1 MSMKRHLILWV
12 ANRPPP
18 TAASFEEAPFDQC
31 EIIAVQ
37 DAELARQFLKAH
49 TCSVVCAE
57 SSYGLDFF
65 KSVQDMN
72 PPPVQILLLN
82 SEDNTVS
89 DILNYSSIFEIVIDQ
104 NDSLALS
111 RSMRSALAQADLN
124 SNQLSLR
131 RESRSQNRE
140 LEALNIS
147 LEKIVEDRT
156 AHIQV
161 AKTEEDQKLNKVRSL
176 IRFIKEIGSVSLFED
191 LLQVLRKELRR
202 EMRGLTKIGD
212 PILVL
217 QMQPES
223 SLLYSFQ
230 GGNFVKSTSSS
241 LPDLSSD
248 LTLDSKPIKT
258 FLANHFGRPFVRT
271 TVIPLEIK
279 SRQVS
284 SVQPLAT
291 KAKGFICIENANTAL
306 DSQTLVD
313 FFSDCLKP
321 FSMAIDRILLEN
333 EHAETVYRWEKT
345 FDSLQSPIAI
355 IDIDHEV
362 LRANRAYSERLAR
375 KKCFD
380 SFAAR
385 TSPCEGCP
393 IELALQSGAPQSG
406 TIQRAGQVFEVQSYP
421 INLES
426 GRPTNVVNHYV
437 DITESRGLYIRM
449 LQAEKMGALGLL
461 AGNIAHELNNPLTG
475 LRSLAQVL
483 LHEVPVSDPMHSDL
497 QEVERAAA
505 RSQKIIKNLRDFS
518 SKEKIDKEII
528 SLDEVIER
536 TMPMLKTILRSHRLE
551 LELETKQYLIQ
562 AESQMLQQVVFN
574 LINNACQ
581 AMKNAGILRIS
592 TSFDSK
598 KSSVVL
604 RVVDTGP
611 GIPVELQKKVFEA
624 FYTTKGEG
632 TGTGLGLSL
641 SKEIIES
648 HKGSIELI
656 SSLGVGTE
664 FCVSIPIY
672 KEEAAR

>member
-1 MSMKRHLILWV
+1 MSTKRHLILWV
-12 ANRPPP
+12 ASRPLP
-18 TAASFEEAPFDQC
+18 TSKVFEEPPFDHC

-37 DAELARQFLKAH
+37 DIELAEQFLSAH
-49 TCSVVCAE
+49 DCSVVCAE
-57 SSYGLDFF
+57 SSYGISFF
-65 KSVQDMN
+65 NTLRKVN
-72 PPPVQILLLN
+72 PAPVQVLLLN
-82 SEDNTVS
+82 SNDSIVS
-89 DILNYSSIFEIVIDQ
+89 EILNNHSIFEIVADQ
-104 NDSLALS
+104 SDLQNLTRCLKLALD
-111 RSMRSALAQADLN
+111 QADLN
-124 SNQLSLR
+124 ANRLSLR
-131 RESRSQNRE
+131 KESRNQNRE

-176 IRFIKEIGSVSLFED
+176 IRFIKEIGSVSIFED

-212 PILVL
+212 PVLVL
-217 QMQPES
+217 QVQPEKTH
-223 SLLYSFQ
+223 LYSFQ
-230 GGNFVKSTSSS
+230 GGNFVKSSASS
-241 LPDLSSD
+241 LPDLVSEIS
-248 LTLDSKPIKT
+248 LDSKPMKA
-258 FLANHFGRPFVRT
+258 FLVNHFSRPFVKT

-279 SRQVS
+279 TRQNS
-284 SVQPLAT
+284 ALHPMASKT
-291 KAKGFICIENANTAL
+291 KGYICIENANTSQ
-306 DSQTLVD
+306 DSQTLLD

-321 FSMAIDRILLEN
+321 FSMAVDRILLEN
-333 EHAETVYRWEKT
+333 EHSETVYRWEKT

-362 LRANRAYSERLAR
+362 LRANRSYTERIIK
-375 KKCFD
+375 KKCFE
-380 SFAAR
+380 SFASR
-385 TSPCEGCP
+385 STPCEGCP
-393 IELALQSGAPQSG
+393 IELALQTGAPQSG
-406 TIQRAGQVFEVQSYP
+406 TIQRSGQIFEVQSYP
-421 INLES
+421 INLEG

-483 LHEVPVSDPMHSDL
+483 LHEVPSTDPMHSDL

-518 SKEKIDKEII
+518 SKEKIEKEILSI
-528 SLDEVIER
+528 DEVVER
-536 TMPMLKTILRSHRLE
+536 TMPMLKTVLRSHRFESDLD
-551 LELETKQYLIQ
+551 TKGYLIE

-581 AMKNAGILRIS
+581 AMKTPGTLRVTSSYDVS
-592 TSFDSK
+592 T
-598 KSSVVL
+598 SSVVL
-604 RVVDTGP
+604 SVIDTGP
-611 GIPVELQKKVFEA
+611 GIPIELQSRVFEA

-641 SKEIIES
+641 SKEIVEG
-648 HKGSIELI
+648 HKGSIELN
-656 SSLGVGTE
+656 SSLGRGTE
-664 FCVSIPIY
+664 FRVSIPVA
-672 KEEAAR
+672 KEVAL